1 MNHITLEQVVAQKE
15 QLPDFARD
23 AVQKAYDALQD
34 LWGYYVCKGKYT
46 DDDAFNANVVRV
58 GLGKPRRFTVTIR
71 QKAYPIEYCEV
82 DVKPISFRLEEFF
95 RGFVKRDG
103 MFLTL
108 KEIDN
113 IIPLA
118 IDGMLNNG
126 NTIKIM
132 NNGEKHLF
140 DGVQLTYEEVFR

>member
-34 LWGYYVCKGKYT
+34 LWGYYACKGKYT

-58 GLGKPRRFTVTIR
+58 GLGKPRRFTVTIS

-82 DVKPISFRLEEFF
+82 DVKPISFRLEDYF
-95 RGFVKRDG
+95 KRLVNRNG
-103 MFLTL
+103 TFLTFG
-108 KEIDN
+108 EVDE
-113 IIPLA
+113 IIPQE
-118 IDGMLNNG
+118 IEGILNNG
-126 NTIKIM
+126 NNIRIM
-132 NNGEKHLF
+132 NNGEKMLC